1 MKIVTYKMSEPSPSS
16 NYGFFCDIEEETET
30 VQYYVIR
37 RSDSHEVTRE
47 ITHAMAKSRYA
58 EIHPG
63 YSSARLCIGEEDE
76 WRNPSTFFADLK
88 YRAKSSYKKYK
99 HKFRK
104 ILYSTIVCSLFII
117 SVYISVFMPIG

>member
-1 MKIVTYKMSEPSPSS
+1 MSEPSPSS

-37 RSDSHEVTRE
+37 RSDSHEVTRDV
-47 ITHAMAKSRYA
+47 THVMAKSRYA

-63 YSSARLCIGEEDE
+63 YSSVRLCIGEEEE
-76 WRNPSTFFADLK
+76 WLHPSTFFSNLK
-88 YRAKSSYKKYK
+88 YRAKSGYKKYK

-104 ILYSTIVCSLFII
+104 ILYSAIVCSLFII